1 MTTLTGR
8 SEELHARARG
18 LVPGGVHSNSR
29 RRSPT
34 PLYVDR
40 ARGPHLWDVDGVR
53 YLDCTM
59 GNGSVVLGHGHP
71 RVNEAV
77 RRAVEAGVTAGYETA
92 LAVEVVELLA
102 ELVPGFGQARFAN
115 TGTEALMHALHIAR
129 AATGRER
136 VAKAEGAYHGWADP
150 LWVSCWGKPDQLG
163 ARNAPA
169 AAPGSRGLS
178 RHSAETVVLP
188 FNDLAAT
195 ERLLRAAAPELAA
208 VVLEPVLVDIGFV
221 PADPQYLVGVR
232 RLTEELGIV
241 LVFDELLT
249 GFRVAPGGARQLY
262 GVEPDVTAYG
272 KAIANGYPLAVVEG
286 RPELMRLTEPG
297 GDGGVGYVGTFN
309 GHAIPLAAASA
320 SLAELR
326 DGRVQQHLEAL
337 TSRLRA
343 GFDDLAER
351 HGVAVTLAGG
361 GGHFQPYF
369 VDRPVRSYRD
379 ALAASAGSYETLRR
393 TLAARHVLIADG
405 PLLHCALSAAHTEEH
420 VDLLVAAAEDAFV
433 EMAAGR

>member
-8 SEELHARARG
+8 SADLHARARR

-29 RRSPT
+29 GRSPT

-40 ARGPHLWDVDGVR
+40 ARGAHLWGADGVR

-77 RRAVEAGVTAGYETA
+77 RRAVETGVTAGYETA

-102 ELVPGFGQARFAN
+102 ELVPGFGQARFAS
-115 TGTEALMHALHIAR
+115 TGTEALMHAVHIAR

-136 VAKAEGAYHGWADP
+136 VAKVEGAYHGWADF
-150 LWVSCWGKPDQLG
+150 LWVSCWARSDQLG
-163 ARNAPA
+163 APDAPA

-188 FNDLAAT
+188 FNDLDAT
-195 ERLLRAAAPELAA
+195 ERLLRAAAPDLAA
-208 VVLEPVLVDIGFV
+208 VVVEPVLIDVGFV
-221 PADPQYLVGVR
+221 PAEPHYLTGVR

-249 GFRVAPGGARQLY
+249 GFRIAPGGAREVY
-262 GVEPDVTAYG
+262 GVQPDLTTYG

-286 RPELMRLTEPG
+286 RPELMQLTEPG
-297 GDGGVGYVGTFN
+297 GAGGVGYVGTFN
-309 GHAIPLAAASA
+309 GHAIPLAAARA

-326 DGRVQQHLEAL
+326 DGRVQHQLELL
-337 TSRLRA
+337 TSQLRT
-343 GFDDLAER
+343 GFDDLAQR
-351 HGVAVTLAGG
+351 HGVPVRLAGG

-369 VDRPVRSYRD
+369 VDRPVSSYRD
-379 ALAASAGSYETLRR
+379 ALAASASRYETLRSS
-393 TLAARHVLIADG
+393 LAARHILIADG
-405 PLLHCALSAAHTEEH
+405 PLLHCALSAAHSEDD
-420 VDLLVAAAEDAFV
+420 VDRLVAAAEDAFV
-433 EMAAGR
+433 EMAAAR